1 MNQELTTK
9 QKNVRNLIYLVML
22 LLLIFKYLIFKYSV
36 LIPSYLFQVLEIA
49 FLCIIFLIAKK
60 NNIINKTSSVFYLI
74 IAIVFIT
81 LFIFR
86 NSPITN
92 N

>member
-1 MNQELTTK
+1 MNQELTSK
-9 QKNVRNLIYLVML
+9 QKNVRNILYLVMFS
-22 LLLIFKYLIFKYSV
+22 LLILKYLIFKYSN
-36 LIPSYLFQVLEIA
+36 LTSSYLTRSVEISS
-49 FLCIIFLIAKK
+49 LIVIFLVAKK
-60 NNIINKTSSVFYLI
+60 NNIINKSSLVFYLV

-86 NSPITN
+86 NSSIVN